1 MHLAEPKD
9 LFQRTLP
16 ARWAAIDFE
25 TTGIWS
31 RDPETGVI
39 EAAAVIYE
47 GAREVRAWSTLVF
60 PETALSD
67 FIINLTKITPA
78 MIDAAGVDRGVARQQ
93 MTDVLQGA
101 ELVVAH
107 NMGFDRAGLRWL
119 GVFVPPSKQ
128 YCTMVNLVPESEK
141 WPRLSEAVAE
151 LGISVEGQPHRAE
164 TDART
169 AGRIFIEMVRRGY

>member
-1 MHLAEPKD
+1 MNLAQPTD
-9 LFQRTLP
+9 RFRRTHP

-25 TTGIWS
+25 TTGLWS
-31 RDPETGVI
+31 RDPSTGVI

-47 GAREVRAWSTLVF
+47 GAREVSSWSTLVH
-60 PETALSD
+60 PETRLSQK
-67 FIINLTKITPA
+67 IIEITRITPE

-93 MTDVLQGA
+93 MTEVLQGA

-107 NMGFDRAGLRWL
+107 NMAFDRAGLRWL

-128 YCTMVNLVPESEK
+128 YCTMENLVPESEK
-141 WPRLSEAVAE
+141 WPKLSEAVAE
-151 LGISVEGQPHRAE
+151 FGIRVEGQPHRAE

-169 AGRIFIEMVRRGY
+169 AGRIFIEMVRLGY

>member
-1 MHLAEPKD
+1 MNLAPPPD
-9 LFQRTLP
+9 RFQRTHP

-31 RDPETGVI
+31 RDPSTGVI

-47 GAREVRAWSTLVF
+47 GSREVSAWSTLVH
-60 PETALSD
+60 PETRLSQ
-67 FIINLTKITPA
+67 FIMDLTKITPE

-93 MTDVLQGA
+93 MSDALHGV

-107 NMGFDRAGLRWL
+107 NMSFDAEGLRWL
-119 GVFVPPSKQ
+119 GLFVPASKR
-128 YCTMVNLVPESEK
+128 YCTMEALVPPTEK
-141 WPRLSEAVAE
+141 WPKLSEAVSE
-151 LGISVEGQPHRAE
+151 LGILVEGQPHRAE